1 VKKGAKH
8 SFALS
13 QNDKK
18 FNKIYLFV
26 HFLWTS
32 KEMNGLKKFVINENL
47 KIYPGLVVKGQ
58 G

>member
-18 FNKIYLFV
+18 FNKIYFSAARLR
-26 HFLWTS
+26 
-32 KEMNGLKKFVINENL
+32 EMAI
-47 KIYPGLVVKGQ
+47 
-58 G
+58 